1 MSALAMGR
9 RVNPGLVSSEIP
21 LGTGFSVA
29 PCTEVGPLSDLPLT
43 QEQFRVD
50 DLGGGRGSWPLERDW
65 RHLRENDGMN
75 VLERAFASLRDYGV
89 RRTAQSALSVI
100 EDRVFELRYETD
112 TLRTV
117 DKEDLNPSSPN
128 RFEAVYYAPT
138 RGRAFK
144 KLLEKF
150 TVPRDSTF
158 VDLGSGKGKVLML
171 AAQLGFR
178 RIVGVDFSPE
188 LCRIAEQNVLKYGRR
203 APLRSEIKV
212 VLSDVAEYAIQ
223 DDECV
228 FFLANPFGPS
238 VIQQLAKNM
247 RASLD
252 RVPRRIWIIYR
263 HPLHRNILEAGL
275 ELVALGHD
283 AYGPIESIFYSNQN

>member
-1 MSALAMGR
+1 
-9 RVNPGLVSSEIP
+9 
-21 LGTGFSVA
+21 
-29 PCTEVGPLSDLPLT
+29 
-43 QEQFRVD
+43 VD
-50 DLGGGRGSWPLERDW
+50 DSGGGREPWPPQRDW
-65 RHLRENDGMN
+65 RHLWENDGMN

-89 RRTAQSALSVI
+89 RRTMQSALSVI
-100 EDRVFELRYETD
+100 EDGVFELRYGTD

-117 DKEDLNPSSPN
+117 SLEDLNPSRGN
-128 RFEAVYYAPT
+128 RSEASHYAPT
-138 RGRAFK
+138 RGRAFR

-188 LCRIAEQNVLKYGRR
+188 LCRIAEQNVLKYRRR
-203 APLRSEIKV
+203 APLHSEIKV
-212 VLSDVAEYAIQ
+212 VLSDVTEYAIQ

-238 VIQQLAKNM
+238 VMQQLAKNI
-247 RASLD
+247 RTSLD
-252 RVPRRIWIIYR
+252 RAARRIWIIYR

-275 ELVALGHD
+275 ELVELGHD
-283 AYGPIESIFYSNQN
+283 AYGPIESLFYSNQK